1 MRVESL
7 NLKIN
12 PPDISEVKQ
21 YMRAGGD
28 ESLALDIAVREE
40 IAKISCVATPKACFV
55 RLPIDFCDDGVKI
68 GSLNMQS
75 ESLKKRLIGCEFAY
89 IFAATVGYEVDRV
102 VRASS
107 IKSGL
112 LGLAADASGSAAIEE
127 ACDSLCEIFS
137 KNESDAGYS
146 TKTRFSCGYG
156 DLSIEYQGEILD
168 MLDAKK
174 NIGVTLTLGGMMTP
188 TKTVTA
194 IVGVKRADFQ

>member
-12 PPDISEVKQ
+12 PPDISEVKR

-28 ESLALDIAVREE
+28 ESYALDIAVREE
-40 IAKISCVATPKACFV
+40 IEKICRAATPRACYA
-55 RLPIDFCDDGVKI
+55 RLPIAFCGDKIKI
-68 GSLNMQS
+68 GDLYMNS
-75 ESLKKRLIGCEFAY
+75 ESLKKRLSGCEFAY
-89 IFAATVGYEVDRV
+89 VFAATVGYEVDRV

-107 IKSGL
+107 VKSGL
-112 LGLAADASGSAAIEE
+112 LGLAADAAGSAAIEE

-137 KNESDAGYS
+137 KIESGAGYS

-156 DLSIEYQGEILD
+156 DLSIEYQGEILG

-194 IVGVKRADFQ
+194 IVGVERVDSK